1 MKITK
6 VRMIDKGLKGLEIT
20 FLKNEERGG
29 LTFQNEYVARI
40 KVPLNGVVRKAF
52 LDLEKDFGVLLGL
65 HEKVN
70 FSTVEGISYRK
81 GEGVVLSGRISVGQ
95 WGEYMVKTM
104 FVGEGSEYSNY
115 DRLMDASDKLIE
127 VVGLWME
134 QSTVPTAKQMLMD
147 FREMGKPGMT
157 QALSEYNFDEMN
169 AEDAQK
175 KAVELLEKMGA
186 VVLMQEGTV
195 NEF

>member
-1 MKITK
+1 M
-6 VRMIDKGLKGLEIT
+6 
-20 FLKNEERGG
+20 
-29 LTFQNEYVARI
+29 
-40 KVPLNGVVRKAF
+40 VRKAF